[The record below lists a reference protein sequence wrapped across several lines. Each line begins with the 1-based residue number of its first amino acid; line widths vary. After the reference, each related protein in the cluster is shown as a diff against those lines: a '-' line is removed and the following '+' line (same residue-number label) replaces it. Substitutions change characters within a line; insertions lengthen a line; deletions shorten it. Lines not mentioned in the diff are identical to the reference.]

1 MKRVRNSLIPE
12 VHEDLFVANGS
23 QRLAADAAF
32 RCALTLE
39 KRQFY
44 AEAVRA
50 YEHLV
55 RVFKNDPDIFVQ
67 TQVAKALL
75 NRAVIVGE
83 RVSPLAEK
91 KVQDTLI
98 THFVS
103 KYGAKIPVGVDLQ
116 VAGAYINRGML
127 LENTKPESAKADY
140 ATAYALLETYLKT
153 NSLPQGKLDN
163 LDEHLTRISGLLT
176 PAPTASELATTT
188 PSADTNPTV
197 EAATQINTDSH
208 TPIEAATTDTV
219 VEANLSSDNLTT
231 TISEPE
237 VAVVEPVLEVEAQP
251 EPEVVTVEPA
261 VAEVDAQPEPEVTS
275 AEPAA
280 EVEAQPEPEVTSAEP
295 AAEVEAQPEP
305 EVVSAEPAAEVEVQT
320 ESEVTIVEPATEAK
334 PKSEVAA
341 SEPVTE
347 AEAQPESEIATV
359 EPVAETQPE
368 PEVISAEPA
377 AEVEVQTESEVT
389 SAEPAIE
396 VDAKAETQP
405 TTEVTTQPE
414 PEATEV
420 AIKPELTTTEVTLA
434 IQPNGN
440 ATNPTT
446 TVLDDTQTSMLL
458 PSEAVTEAIAPAG
471 IAVETAI
478 AQPLTSIPIQTTL
491 GLAPELVASNDAQV
505 AISLLET
512 SPSVETQPIVSASE
526 FIMIDIQPKDELTSR
541 IFQALVHKRAIL
553 LTKAARPEV
562 IAVDNALQANFADQL
577 TPVQLADMWLFEAS
591 TYETQGDLDAALK
604 VYDKIIGLQAA

>member
-103 KYGAKIPVGVDLQ
+103 KYGTKIPVGVDLQ

-163 LDEHLTRISGLLT
+163 LDDHLTRISGLLT
-176 PAPTASELATTT
+176 PAPTTSELATTT
-188 PSADTNPTV
+188 LSADTNSTV

-208 TPIEAATTDTV
+208 TPIEAATTDAV

-237 VAVVEPVLEVEAQP
+237 VV
-251 EPEVVTVEPA
+251 
-261 VAEVDAQPEPEVTS
+261 S

-280 EVEAQPEPEVTSAEP
+280 EVEVQTEPEVTSVEP
-295 AAEVEAQPEP
+295 AAEVEAKPES

-320 ESEVTIVEPATEAK
+320 EPEVTSAEPVTEAK

-347 AEAQPESEIATV
+347 AEAQPQPQPESEIATV
-359 EPVAETQPE
+359 EPSTEAETKPE
-368 PEVISAEPA
+368 PEAITAES
-377 AEVEVQTESEVT
+377 TD
-389 SAEPAIE
+389 E

-414 PEATEV
+414 PEAAEV

-440 ATNPTT
+440 ATNPTAT
-446 TVLDDTQTSMLL
+446 MLDDAQTSMLL

>member
-83 RVSPLAEK
+83 RVSPLAER

-347 AEAQPESEIATV
+347 AEAQPQPQPESEIATV
-359 EPVAETQPE
+359 EPSTEAETKPE
-368 PEVISAEPA
+368 PEAITAES
-377 AEVEVQTESEVT
+377 TD
-389 SAEPAIE
+389 E

-414 PEATEV
+414 PEAAEV

-434 IQPNGN
+434 TQPNGN
-440 ATNPTT
+440 ATNPID
-446 TVLDDTQTSMLL
+446 TVLDGAQTSMLL

>member
-251 EPEVVTVEPA
+251 EPEVAVAEPTAEVDAQPEPEVVTVESA

-280 EVEAQPEPEVTSAEP
+280 EVEAQPEPEV
-295 AAEVEAQPEP
+295 
-305 EVVSAEPAAEVEVQT
+305 VSAEPV
-320 ESEVTIVEPATEAK
+320 TEAR

-414 PEATEV
+414 PEAAEV

-440 ATNPTT
+440 ATNPIA
-446 TVLDDTQTSMLL
+446 TVLDDAQTSMLL

-512 SPSVETQPIVSASE
+512 SPSVETQPIISASE

>member
-251 EPEVVTVEPA
+251 EPEVAVAEPTAEVDAQPEPEVVTVESA

-280 EVEAQPEPEVTSAEP
+280 EVEAQPEPKVT
-295 AAEVEAQPEP
+295 
-305 EVVSAEPAAEVEVQT
+305 SAEPAAEVEVQT
-320 ESEVTIVEPATEAK
+320 ESEVTSAEPATEAK

-347 AEAQPESEIATV
+347 AEAQPQPESEIATV
-359 EPVAETQPE
+359 EPSTEAETKPE
-368 PEVISAEPA
+368 PEAITAES
-377 AEVEVQTESEVT
+377 TD
-389 SAEPAIE
+389 E

-414 PEATEV
+414 PEAAEV

-434 IQPNGN
+434 TQPNGN
-440 ATNPTT
+440 ATNPID
-446 TVLDDTQTSMLL
+446 TVLDGAQTSMLL

>member
-208 TPIEAATTDTV
+208 TPIEAATTDAV

-280 EVEAQPEPEVTSAEP
+280 EVE
-295 AAEVEAQPEP
+295 
-305 EVVSAEPAAEVEVQT
+305 VQT

-347 AEAQPESEIATV
+347 AEAQPQPQPESEIATV
-359 EPVAETQPE
+359 EPSTEAETKPE
-368 PEVISAEPA
+368 PEAITAES
-377 AEVEVQTESEVT
+377 TD
-389 SAEPAIE
+389 E

-414 PEATEV
+414 PEAAEV

-434 IQPNGN
+434 TQPNGN
-440 ATNPTT
+440 ATNPID
-446 TVLDDTQTSMLL
+446 TVLDGAQTSMLL

>member
-251 EPEVVTVEPA
+251 EPEVAVAEPTAEVDAQPEPEVVTVESA

-280 EVEAQPEPEVTSAEP
+280 EVEAQPEPEV
-295 AAEVEAQPEP
+295 
-305 EVVSAEPAAEVEVQT
+305 VSAEPV
-320 ESEVTIVEPATEAK
+320 TEAR

-414 PEATEV
+414 PEAAEV

-440 ATNPTT
+440 ATNPIA
-446 TVLDDTQTSMLL
+446 TVLDDAQTSMLL